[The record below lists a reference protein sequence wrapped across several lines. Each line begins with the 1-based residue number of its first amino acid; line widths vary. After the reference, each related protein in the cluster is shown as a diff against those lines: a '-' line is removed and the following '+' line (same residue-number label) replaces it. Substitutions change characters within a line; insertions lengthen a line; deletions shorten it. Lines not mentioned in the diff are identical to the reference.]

1 MKRIFTIFML
11 ALPFIVFSQ
20 TGKYLEFNGTDQYM
34 QIPTHA
40 DFNVQTS
47 ESFTITAW
55 VNVIEFKNNNARY
68 ITKRLQG
75 TTVADKSGYELW
87 GANSAAQYYA
97 LNTPNASNNH
107 NNSLSVWPTYT
118 GSLNKWTHIA
128 FVVDRAG
135 GKMYE
140 YIDGVEVAP
149 KTFRPGP

>member
-55 VNVIEFKNNNARY
+55 VNVIEFKTTMPD
-68 ITKRLQG
+68 ILQNVCRVQLLPTNRVTNCG
-75 TTVADKSGYELW
+75 E
-87 GANSAAQYYA
+87 QIRQ
-97 LNTPNASNNH
+97 
-107 NNSLSVWPTYT
+107 LSIM
-118 GSLNKWTHIA
+118 H
-128 FVVDRAG
+128 
-135 GKMYE
+135 
-140 YIDGVEVAP
+140 
-149 KTFRPGP
+149 

>member
-97 LNTPNASNNH
+97 LNTPMH
-107 NNSLSVWPTYT
+107 LTTTTIHFRYGQPTPVHST
-118 GSLNKWTHIA
+118 NGRTLLLWWIA
-128 FVVDRAG
+128 REEKCMSTSMV
-135 GKMYE
+135 
-140 YIDGVEVAP
+140 
-149 KTFRPGP
+149 